1 MEEPKATSG
10 RTYGACDEHEQARVA
25 RAQRIRRNVFLFALV
40 SASAV
45 VALAAT
51 CLKNDAADARSVALL
66 YGNIVL
72 QDNLATIQNTMP
84 STYAQPY
91 EVAQQTQPPTVAQ
104 QATIAIA
111 AANTAV
117 GMSRTNTQFPMGY
130 FSGVP
135 VWREKTGAAYVD
147 QPQVVPTKDQPLRA
161 AYHAYGYPQLQYSS
175 YPQVA
180 QRPAQY
186 GYPQMQPPL
195 QPGLA
200 VGLTGDAAA
209 QFGAAYGAA
218 FASTLNALIARG
230 GAVAVKQEAMGR
242 LRVKAASARAP
253 APAPVWTQPS
263 VRVSMS
269 QQGWHMPPVARTG
282 TAVVEQAL
290 MTPGEIQEQQQRVVA
305 NYNGPSINIKP
316 ATGGATIQLNPEQES
331 AFRIDSQGKASDS
344 ETEEPAGAGDV
355 GMMNQDPLGAA
366 RGAVDQAVAAS
377 MQAQNPARMTSL
389 TEMI

>member
-10 RTYGACDEHEQARVA
+10 RTYGACDEHEHARVA

-218 FASTLNALIARG
+218 FASTLNALIARK